1 MKKTKVNT
9 NTKMK
14 YTDSS
19 NYQKHFSLDDRIKI
33 QKIITEHRDEN
44 GKLTIL
50 LKDIGNMMLND
61 PSTISKEVKLHKIYV
76 PRKEYETLSCHNAI
90 CENYTSCTKA
100 AYINDCG
107 APCYRKKLG
116 KCINNCQNF
125 KEYICPNLRK
135 FPWVCNGCPKVKGC
149 RLNKYFYYSDQANK
163 DYKQK
168 LVSTREGIN
177 LTADEFKV
185 LNHIVSSYVK
195 SGQPIYH
202 IFASNDLPVSQR
214 TVYNYFEQGLLDAKN
229 IDLRRK
235 VAYKK
240 RYQHKTD
247 KTILRKIKQ
256 GRMYED
262 YQEYVK
268 TNPDASIVEMD
279 TVISATG
286 SNKVLLTFHFVK
298 YHFQLA
304 YILNSKEVVNIIACV
319 NDLCDRI
326 GIEHFKEMFEVILTD
341 NGPEFS
347 DPESIEFEPETGEL
361 RCRVF
366 YCHPYASREKGH
378 CEKNHEYIRYILPKG
393 TVFDFL
399 TQDMCDLMM
408 SHINSTKR
416 PSVKGTPYDFMALA
430 FGKEVLDLL
439 KIKKIDSNLV
449 TLLPTL
455 LTK

>member
-1 MKKTKVNT
+1 MKKTKVST

-14 YTDSS
+14 YTDSF

-50 LKDIGNMMLND
+50 LKDIGNMMLKD

-116 KCINNCQNF
+116 KCITNCQDF

-235 VAYKK
+235 VSYKK
-240 RYQHKTD
+240 RYQHNTN
-247 KTILRKIKQ
+247 KTILKKIKQ
-256 GRMYED
+256 GRTYED
-262 YQEYVK
+262 YQEYIK
-268 TNPDASIVEMD
+268 LNPDASIVEMD

-319 NDLCDRI
+319 NDLCNRI

-347 DPESIEFEPETGEL
+347 DPESIEFEPDTGEL

-449 TLLPTL
+449 FLLPTL

>member
-50 LKDIGNMMLND
+50 LKDIGNMMLKD

-107 APCYRKKLG
+107 VPCYRKKLG
-116 KCINNCQNF
+116 KCINNCQDF

-195 SGQPIYH
+195 AGQPIYH

-235 VAYKK
+235 VSYKK
-240 RYQHKTD
+240 RYQHNTN
-247 KTILRKIKQ
+247 KTILKKIKQ
-256 GRMYED
+256 GRTYED
-262 YQEYVK
+262 YQEYIK
-268 TNPDASIVEMD
+268 LNPDASIVEMD

-319 NDLCDRI
+319 NDLCNRI

-347 DPESIEFEPETGEL
+347 DPESIEFEPDTGEL

-439 KIKKIDSNLV
+439 KIKKIDSKLV
-449 TLLPTL
+449 ILLPTL

>member
-1 MKKTKVNT
+1 MKKTKVST

-14 YTDSS
+14 YTDSY

-76 PRKEYETLSCHNAI
+76 PRKEYESLSCHNAI

-100 AYINDCG
+100 AYINDFG

-116 KCINNCQNF
+116 KCINNCQDF

-235 VAYKK
+235 VSYKK
-240 RYQHKTD
+240 RYQHNTN
-247 KTILRKIKQ
+247 KTILKKIKQ
-256 GRMYED
+256 GRTYED
-262 YQEYVK
+262 YQEYIK
-268 TNPDASIVEMD
+268 LNPDASIVEMD

-319 NDLCDRI
+319 NDLCNRI

-347 DPESIEFEPETGEL
+347 DPESIEFEPDTGEL

-430 FGKEVLDLL
+430 FGKEVLNLL

-449 TLLPTL
+449 ILLPTL